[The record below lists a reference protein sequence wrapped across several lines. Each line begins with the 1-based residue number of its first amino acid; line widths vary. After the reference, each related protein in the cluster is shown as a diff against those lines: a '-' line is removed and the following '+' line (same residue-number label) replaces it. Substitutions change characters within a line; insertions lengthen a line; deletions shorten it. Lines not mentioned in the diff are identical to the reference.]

1 MSMPWCSAPAWYLEA
16 QKESSKWWQKESC
29 KWWLRVPLLLVGR
42 HHLERQLR
50 QNPDK
55 IMTSMFCTSVRM
67 RRCSASF
74 EKA

>member
-1 MSMPWCSAPAWYLEA
+1 MSIPWCSAPAWYLET
-16 QKESSKWWQKESC
+16 QKESRKAVATGC
-29 KWWLRVPLLLVGR
+29 RCCWLGR